1 MKKLR
6 FLSAFAVILL
16 GVVLFS
22 CKNDEEVLNK
32 NDYPV
37 EILNYV
43 KQHFPNASITG
54 IIKEKENKKD
64 RFDVV
69 LSDRT
74 KLEFNEVKQVI
85 AIDGGKNRLPDS
97 VIPVKI
103 LAYVATNYPNQFI
116 TEWELEKD
124 RQQVEITDGTDLEFD
139 MEGNFLRIDK

>member
-1 MKKLR
+1 
-6 FLSAFAVILL
+6 
-16 GVVLFS
+16 
-22 CKNDEEVLNK
+22 
-32 NDYPV
+32 V

-54 IIKEKENKKD
+54 IIKEQENKKD
-64 RFDVV
+64 RFEVV

-85 AIDGGKNRLPDS
+85 AIDGGNNRLPDS

-103 LAYVATNYPNQFI
+103 LVYVATNYPNQFI